1 MRRRCLLF
9 ALSFLAAGTAMA
21 ADLRL
26 QLNPALARLDAA
38 DPKRA
43 KRVLDALDAIVRN
56 RPFTTA
62 EAPPR
67 TRAIDPPVERL
78 LNENPL
84 LQEAWRID
92 PKAALTQIREIVAIG
107 GN

>member
-1 MRRRCLLF
+1 MRRRSLVLAPLL
-9 ALSFLAAGTAMA
+9 LAAKTARA

-26 QLNPALARLDAA
+26 QLNPALAKLDKA
-38 DPKRA
+38 DPERA
-43 KRVLDALDAIVRN
+43 KRVLDALDAIVQD
-56 RPFTTA
+56 RPYAKA
-62 EAPPR
+62 EAPQ
-67 TRAIDPPVERL
+67 TRAIDPPVEAL
-78 LNENPL
+78 LRENPL